1 LFTLK
6 SSVFA
11 GSLAL
16 LMPMMIVGVQARSQA
31 GHDTV
36 APRNELA
43 QENIPDAPKPQPSLP
58 GLGSVAPGK
67 GTSASTS
74 TSNTDTQPDEGPS
87 APAPAANV
95 PGPATP
101 SSGAQSVYIPPTGQG
116 EDAIKT
122 LMVHVDAVDIP
133 FTVKDS
139 KGKLVPG
146 LEPRDIQIYE
156 NGLLQHIQLFTNDAI
171 PLSVAIVID
180 QSMSHEDMDRVN
192 ASLGTL
198 QSAFAPFD
206 EVAVFTY
213 NKIPR
218 LVTTFTGA
226 QSMRLTQAIESA
238 KSSGRD
244 EILAGSLGGPMSQTT
259 VINDQNFDPNTS
271 AIRNHT
277 GMQLSAPREVHP
289 LNDAILAA
297 ATALSNR
304 PIGRRRVIY
313 VISNGNEYGS
323 EVKTAQVKKYLL
335 TNGIEVDGSLV
346 GDTALM
352 GMGVLDRVHLPL
364 MMRDN
369 VLPVYAV
376 ATGGN
381 FDAEFRPAS
390 IEKSFARI
398 ANEVRSRYTVG
409 YTTHEP
415 FLDGKYRKLE
425 IKVLLPNLTVIAPPG
440 YWPRAMEMRPQPAP
454 TPASSMQ

>member
-1 LFTLK
+1 LAASLTLIMVGAQAHAGQ
-6 SSVFA
+6 SSA
-11 GSLAL
+11 SQ
-16 LMPMMIVGVQARSQA
+16 QA
-31 GHDTV
+31 
-36 APRNELA
+36 
-43 QENIPDAPKPQPSLP
+43 IPDAPKPQPTLP
-58 GLGSVAPGK
+58 GFGSIAPGK
-67 GTSASTS
+67 GAPPASS
-74 TSNTDTQPDEGPS
+74 TSNTDSQPVEGPS
-87 APAPAANV
+87 APAPEPDVNASTSPAA
-95 PGPATP
+95 PG
-101 SSGAQSVYIPPTGQG
+101 QSVYVPKQGQG
-116 EDAIKT
+116 EDAIQT
-122 LMVHVDAVDIP
+122 LYKHVDAKDVS

-146 LEPRDIQIYE
+146 LEPRDVQIYE

-213 NKIPR
+213 NKCPR
-218 LVTTFTGA
+218 IVTDFTGA
-226 QSMRLTQAIESA
+226 QSARLTQAIDRA

-244 EILAGSLGGPMSQTT
+244 EMMAGSLSGPMSQTT

-271 AIRNHT
+271 AVRNHT
-277 GMQLSAPREVHP
+277 GMQLSVPREVHP

-304 PIGRRRVIY
+304 EIGRRRVIY

-323 EVKTAQVKKYLL
+323 QAKTSQVIKYLL

-352 GMGVLDRVHLPL
+352 GMGILDRIHLPL
-364 MMRDN
+364 TMRDN
-369 VLPVYAV
+369 VLPAYAK

-381 FDAEFRPAS
+381 FDAEFRPSS

-398 ANEVRSRYTVG
+398 AEEVRARYTVG

-415 FLDGKYRKLE
+415 FVDGKYRTLE
-425 IKVLLPNLTVIAPPG
+425 VKVLGRSDLTIIAPPG
-440 YWPRAMEMRPQPAP
+440 YWPRPTERRPNP
-454 TPASSMQ
+454 TPTPSSSTQ